1 MTNTERKKLLEIRE
15 RICAQKEEAER
26 LLQIEKDPSLFRF
39 FLWNLNQIEQ
49 YLQEIDELL
58 GNHSGFSAQ

>member
-58 GNHSGFSAQ
+58 GNHSGFSTQ